1 MPLPGKTTRYDAA
14 RRLSMYSH
22 SRKSTTTNRIAACRD
37 GVVDDQVGGPGTKS
51 VMNGVERQV
60 AGKALEAGTGESG
73 SCSCLLRLMAC
84 HACCLGKFCWRVVLF
99 GAFANIG
106 GNV

>member
-1 MPLPGKTTRYDAA
+1 MPLHAKTTRYDAA

-22 SRKSTTTNRIAACRD
+22 SRKSTTTNGIAACR
-37 GVVDDQVGGPGTKS
+37 VDDQVSGPGTKS

-84 HACCLGKFCWRVVLF
+84 HACCLGKFRWRVVLF
-99 GAFANIG
+99 GAFANAG